1 MGVLSLIL
9 TFALSAQSADSFP
22 PLGIVDFYGVRTVS
36 ETALPQSLPFHE
48 GDAIDPDQFTAKKQ
62 DFEKRLSTVPGV
74 KQAFLTLVCCTDDQ
88 KSMLYVGIEE
98 AASPCLTFRP
108 APTGSV
114 RLPEDVLRV
123 GRSVDAAWEKAVLSG
138 NSAEDDS
145 QGHALSNSPELR
157 AEQRKCVA
165 LADKHLSQL
174 KDVLQNS
181 SDGDQR
187 ALAARVLGYVQD
199 KQAVVPLLV
208 AALNDP
214 HPGVRN
220 DATRTLV
227 VFTRLVPPPGR
238 PKIEVPSRPLVEL
251 LNSCVWTD
259 RNKSSAALAELTE
272 ARPPALLK
280 QLQQDAQPSLIEMAR
295 WKNPGHAWSSLLIV
309 GRIGGLTE
317 EEIQRDVDHGN
328 QESVIRAA
336 SATPPPMK

>member
-74 KQAFLTLVCCTDDQ
+74 KQAFLTLVCC
-88 KSMLYVGIEE
+88 
-98 AASPCLTFRP
+98 
-108 APTGSV
+108 
-114 RLPEDVLRV
+114 
-123 GRSVDAAWEKAVLSG
+123 
-138 NSAEDDS
+138 
-145 QGHALSNSPELR
+145 
-157 AEQRKCVA
+157 
-165 LADKHLSQL
+165 
-174 KDVLQNS
+174 
-181 SDGDQR
+181 
-187 ALAARVLGYVQD
+187 
-199 KQAVVPLLV
+199 
-208 AALNDP
+208 
-214 HPGVRN
+214 
-220 DATRTLV
+220 
-227 VFTRLVPPPGR
+227 TRLVPPPGR